1 MDKRLLVL
9 VTILTTLLISC
20 NSNTQDITTT
30 MITTEPNI
38 ESCEIHFNMEYQEL
52 IPINEIEVPYSDVY
66 TNANNFISSCNDS
79 GQHPLII
86 NNSLLKTHQI
96 YLYFDSIYPVEEF
109 TFVNNDGIDYD
120 TISNISIEISINGIN
135 FNRLYTDY
143 SLESGENKIVMNENI
158 KAVKLVIDDEDKP
171 VKINNLSFSLG
182 EGLVIKEET
191 ELSNQ
196 FLRTN
201 GWTGADGI
209 FTFDLNNGKDQI
221 GLDHETTGFIFSD
234 TFIGEVDANG
244 IRRNFVMINNTFG
257 YLEHSTQSLI
267 FEWGEKLSVPESVLI
282 PDQYNGSRARNLLDN
297 DGLTISS
304 KPTGLLTNVNEGTMW
319 LSNDLSSE
327 IIIDLKSEYAVPNIY
342 IWNYNENPDYGVKEF
357 ELYESLNGLDYSLIG
372 TYNLDKASGENNI
385 PYTLEIVFN
394 ENITRYLK
402 IKVTDTYSDSFVGLG
417 KIMLF
422 GLEGNQLFG
431 EVEATYELTDKT
443 ANEESSRLWLQDGVV
458 IDNKIYIFPIL
469 VKDYLNY
476 FMVHNVSMVEMD
488 IVDSRFDFENAQY
501 YSTPLQ
507 IKISDTETIF
517 FGAGIMDNRDID
529 GYIYIYGYKDGNGR
543 QLVVSRFQEENI
555 KNFNEWKYFDGENWT
570 KDINQIA
577 TLKDDVSAELSVT
590 YINRGMFQG
599 KYMLVAMENTTSGN
613 IVYSLS
619 DTPYGPF
626 TDFTLIYNTTEN
638 QYLTGAFTYNAKLHP
653 NLSTDDKLI
662 ISYNVNTTNLGA
674 LKDVNIYYPRFISIT
689 EIKKDED

>member
-1 MDKRLLVL
+1 
-9 VTILTTLLISC
+9 
-20 NSNTQDITTT
+20 
-30 MITTEPNI
+30 
-38 ESCEIHFNMEYQEL
+38 
-52 IPINEIEVPYSDVY
+52 
-66 TNANNFISSCNDS
+66 
-79 GQHPLII
+79 
-86 NNSLLKTHQI
+86 
-96 YLYFDSIYPVEEF
+96 
-109 TFVNNDGIDYD
+109 
-120 TISNISIEISINGIN
+120 
-135 FNRLYTDY
+135 
-143 SLESGENKIVMNENI
+143 
-158 KAVKLVIDDEDKP
+158 
-171 VKINNLSFSLG
+171 
-182 EGLVIKEET
+182 
-191 ELSNQ
+191 
-196 FLRTN
+196 
-201 GWTGADGI
+201 
-209 FTFDLNNGKDQI
+209 
-221 GLDHETTGFIFSD
+221 
-234 TFIGEVDANG
+234 
-244 IRRNFVMINNTFG
+244 
-257 YLEHSTQSLI
+257 
-267 FEWGEKLSVPESVLI
+267 
-282 PDQYNGSRARNLLDN
+282 
-297 DGLTISS
+297 
-304 KPTGLLTNVNEGTMW
+304 
-319 LSNDLSSE
+319 
-327 IIIDLKSEYAVPNIY
+327 
-342 IWNYNENPDYGVKEF
+342 
-357 ELYESLNGLDYSLIG
+357 
-372 TYNLDKASGENNI
+372 
-385 PYTLEIVFN
+385 
-394 ENITRYLK
+394 
-402 IKVTDTYSDSFVGLG
+402 
-417 KIMLF
+417 
-422 GLEGNQLFG
+422 
-431 EVEATYELTDKT
+431 
-443 ANEESSRLWLQDGVV
+443 
-458 IDNKIYIFPIL
+458 
-469 VKDYLNY
+469 
-476 FMVHNVSMVEMD
+476 MVHNVSMVEMD